1 MRIRLRRWCWAM
13 ALTTITALCC
23 NSRTQADSV
32 LAGYDLF
39 TSVSPGTNFGGV
51 DFQGVPLGSFDFG
64 GAIGVRATGT
74 TDTIVQRVN
83 DVTAPAGGSG
93 TTRLEM
99 VALQLVS
106 ALPVDFGLGLGF
118 YYITLQSI
126 RGGPSSTGDMTINFA
141 NPTPGPPPPDQPVG
155 GTFASTINVAF
166 DVRFGALD
174 GPIVPNLSDTLALSQ
189 QGAFWSHYPAPGT
202 LLIDGVNSNLN
213 GKDHTFDFFPIG
225 TVVETHPNGAMH
237 SVIATGSGTIP
248 EPSSIIMGGIAV
260 MFGMGMAWRRRW
272 AAA

>member
-1 MRIRLRRWCWAM
+1 MSIRLPRRFWAV
-13 ALTTITALCC
+13 ALTTIAVLYCDT
-23 NSRTQADSV
+23 RTQADSV

-51 DFQGVPLGSFDFG
+51 DFQGVPLGSFNFG
-64 GAIGVRATGT
+64 GAIGTQGTGT
-74 TDTIVQRVN
+74 ADTIIQRIN

-93 TTRLEM
+93 VTRLEM

-126 RGGPSSTGDMTINFA
+126 RGGPASTGDMTINFA
-141 NPTPGPPPPDQPVG
+141 DPTPGPPPPDQPVG

-166 DVRFGALD
+166 DVRFGAPD

-213 GKDHTFDFFPIG
+213 GQNHAFDFFPIG
-225 TVVETHPNGAMH
+225 AFEETHPNGAMH
-237 SVIATGSGTIP
+237 TVIATGSGTIP
-248 EPSSIIMGGIAV
+248 EPSSIFLGGIAV
-260 MFGMGMAWRRRW
+260 VFGAGLACRRRR